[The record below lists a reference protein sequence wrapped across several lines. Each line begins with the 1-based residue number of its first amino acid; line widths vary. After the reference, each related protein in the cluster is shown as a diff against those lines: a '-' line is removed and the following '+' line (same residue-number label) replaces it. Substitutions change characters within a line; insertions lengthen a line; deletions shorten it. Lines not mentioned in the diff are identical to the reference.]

1 LPNQAIGRKELK
13 MLEKYKELLS
23 VAEMKEAL
31 GIGRNAA
38 YQLINENKI
47 KHILV
52 GSKIYI
58 PKWCLLEFLRSADD

>member
-1 LPNQAIGRKELK
+1 

-52 GSKIYI
+52 GSKIYTI
-58 PKWCLLEFLRSADD
+58 IFV

>member
-1 LPNQAIGRKELK
+1 

-38 YQLINENKI
+38 YQLIKDNKI
-47 KHILV
+47 KHVVV
-52 GSKIYI
+52 GNKTYI
-58 PKWCLLEFLRSADD
+58 PKWCLLEFLRSVAD

>member
-1 LPNQAIGRKELK
+1 